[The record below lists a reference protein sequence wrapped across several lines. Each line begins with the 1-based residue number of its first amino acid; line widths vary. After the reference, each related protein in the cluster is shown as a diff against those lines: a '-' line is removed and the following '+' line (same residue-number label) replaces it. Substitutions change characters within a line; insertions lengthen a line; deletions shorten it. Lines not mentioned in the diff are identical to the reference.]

1 MTHAE
6 NDITA
11 LSERPKR
18 ADARRNHD
26 KLIAAARE
34 AFAECGTTASLEDVA
49 RRAGV
54 GIGTLYRHFPTRQ
67 DLLEAVYV
75 DEFEAISR
83 SADDLADLPPWD
95 ALVSW
100 LQQFVRYAATK
111 RALAEELLAYID
123 IDSDVFR
130 RSREAITA
138 AGEPLLERAQRAGV
152 ARPGREL
159 RRCDAHDRRNRCDP
173 RIRSRADRAHPRARA
188 RWPALPGAERLSFR
202 PASAPHPRGHAR

>member
-1 MTHAE
+1 MTHTE
-6 NDITA
+6 NDFTA
-11 LSERPKR
+11 LSERPRR
-18 ADARRNHD
+18 ADARRNHE
-26 KLIAAARE
+26 KLISAARE

-75 DEFEAISR
+75 DEFEAIAR
-83 SADDLADLPPWD
+83 SATDLVDLPPWD

-123 IDSDVFR
+123 LDSDVFR

-138 AGEPLLERAQRAGV
+138 AGEPLLARAQRAGV
-152 ARPGREL
+152 ARPDASFADVTRMIGGIAAIRASDPEQIERILGLALDGL
-159 RRCDAHDRRNRCDP
+159 RYQAP
-173 RIRSRADRAHPRARA
+173 
-188 RWPALPGAERLSFR
+188 
-202 PASAPHPRGHAR
+202 SA